1 MYVCV
6 CNPVTDSQVC
16 QAIQGGCRS
25 LHDLRAKLGLGEGCG
40 RCSEYACELLRNM
53 AHEQKLVV
61 SSAGCKS

>member
-1 MYVCV
+1 
-6 CNPVTDSQVC
+6 
-16 QAIQGGCRS
+16 
-25 LHDLRAKLGLGEGCG
+25 LGLGEGCG